1 MNDLD
6 LDQHQHRKTHGIT
19 QQRREAGEEQPAESE
34 SRRHHPVHAPADV
47 LHDAVHFLRAVA
59 HADGKHQERHQ
70 HRVRV
75 QLVVQQGQQ
84 TELPD
89 HRHQRAQ
96 HHQHGAAQAAGVP
109 EQHGGGD
116 QDRDGEK
123 QQDLLQAGNQVA
135 DFFRETGDV
144 NVDVGV
150 LISAAQGLQLF
161 RKHRVIQRL
170 AVGGGGQQRHVD
182 DARGLVER
190 HQLPEFIGALHIAP
204 QCVEVGGGA
213 AVVIRDHRAAVEAVF
228 GHGDPAGGRSPQRL
242 HVRPVNAWQQVEL
255 VAQGLQGFQVF
266 GVVDIAV
273 TVGDHDAQGIA
284 QAGELFLVL
293 KVVGNVRL
301 LRGDHLFKAG
311 VELDTGGLIAEHQGG
326 QHTHQQHPQAVVEQ
340 RAFHH

>member
-1 MNDLD
+1 M
-6 LDQHQHRKTHGIT
+6 
-19 QQRREAGEEQPAESE
+19 
-34 SRRHHPVHAPADV
+34 
-47 LHDAVHFLRAVA
+47 A
-59 HADGKHQERHQ
+59 HADGEHQERHQ

-89 HRHQRAQ
+89 HRHQRAG
-96 HHQHGAAQAAGVP
+96 HHQHRAAQAAGVP

-116 QDRDGEK
+116 QDRDGKE

-204 QCVEVGGGA
+204 QRFEVGGGA
-213 AVVIRDHRAAVEAVF
+213 AVVIGNHRAAVEAVL
-228 GHGDPAGGRSPQRL
+228 GYGYPARGRCPQRL
-242 HVRPVNAWQQVEL
+242 HVGPVDTRQQVEL
-255 VAQGLQGFQVF
+255 VTQGLQGFQVL

-273 TVGDHDAQGIA
+273 FVGDHDAQRVA
-284 QAGELFLVL
+284 
-293 KVVGNVRL
+293 
-301 LRGDHLFKAG
+301 
-311 VELDTGGLIAEHQGG
+311 
-326 QHTHQQHPQAVVEQ
+326 
-340 RAFHH
+340 